1 VEAQIGRKPRPG
13 GPRGGERGPSRI
25 TWLGGL
31 HAVEETLRAKPQSV
45 RQLLVEHESKQPGLG
60 ELVRRAKQAGAK
72 VIFAGRREL
81 DRLAGHHH
89 QGVAVQVVGL
99 GGSEMPDLGDFL
111 SELTDEAKKNMVLVA
126 LDQIQ
131 DPHNLGAI
139 ARSAVNLGAAALIF
153 PERRSAPVTPVVVQA
168 SAGAIQ
174 KIPLLSVVNLG
185 QALEKCKEAGFW
197 VYGADMGGAPVWSA
211 TINFPLVLVIG
222 SEGAGMRPLVKE
234 TCDEVLS
241 IPQAGQAVESLNA
254 SCAASVL
261 LYELARRKSVE
272 GR

>member
-1 VEAQIGRKPRPG
+1 MRKPRPAG
-13 GPRGGERGPSRI
+13 RPAGRV

-45 RQLLVEHESKQPGLG
+45 RQLLVEHESRHPGMG
-60 ELVRRAKQAGAK
+60 ELVKRARAAGAK

-89 QGVAVQVVGL
+89 QGVAVQVLNL
-99 GGSEMPDLGDFL
+99 GGELMQELGDFL
-111 SELTDEAKKNMVLVA
+111 AELTEESKKSMVLVA

-153 PERRSAPVTPVVVQA
+153 PERRSAPVTPTVVQA

-174 KIPLLSVVNLG
+174 KLPLLSVVNLG
-185 QALEKCKEAGFW
+185 QALERCKEAGFW

-234 TCDEVLS
+234 SCDEILS
-241 IPQAGQAVESLNA
+241 IPQAGAAVESLNA

-261 LYELARRKSVE
+261 LYELARRKNV
-272 GR
+272 GGA